1 MTTLLFNLQM
11 ILASVKAL
19 PTHIMTLDGIS
30 TLIAPVLVMCG
41 VGAAAG
47 VLLTIA
53 AKIFYVPTDPKAD
66 EVREVLPGVNCG
78 ACGYVGCDEYAK
90 AVASGEAG
98 INLCVPGGSAVVGN
112 IASIMGAA
120 NTTERKIQIARVR
133 CQGNCNRAT
142 EKYAYQGI
150 NSCSA
155 AAQLFDGHKACPYG
169 CLGHGDCVRACPF
182 DAIDIVN
189 DIAVINEKKCK
200 SCRKCVAA
208 CPKQLI
214 EMVDHDIRFTVL
226 CQSQDRGPQ
235 VKKYC
240 TVGCIGC
247 TLCVKACPV
256 DAITMKGALAYIDY
270 TKCTNCGACANV
282 CPTNAIIDI
291 ENPPEHF
298 IIVEGEKPNTEKT
311 TAKIDPKSTSVR
323 IKEGADASAS
333 TIDASPRPVK
343 DASKLHTIAQT
354 GRLSEEDK
362 KE

>member
-1 MTTLLFNLQM
+1 MLGSAESLLPMVLTLSG
-11 ILASVKAL
+11 LA
-19 PTHIMTLDGIS
+19 TM
-30 TLIAPVLVMCG
+30 IAPILIMCG
-41 VGAAAG
+41 VGAASG
-47 VLLTIA
+47 VLLTFA
-53 AKIFYVPTDPKAD
+53 AKIFFVPTDPKAD

-98 INLCVPGGSAVVGN
+98 INLCVPGGSTVVSG
-112 IASIMGAA
+112 IATVMGST
-120 NTTERKIQIARVR
+120 NTVERKLQIARVR

-142 EKYAYQGI
+142 EKFNYQGI
-150 NSCSA
+150 DSCSA

-169 CLGHGDCVRACPF
+169 CLGHGDCVHACPF
-182 DAIDIVN
+182 DAIDII
-189 DIAVINEKKCK
+189 DEIAVINEDKCK

-214 EMVDHDIRFTVL
+214 EMVDSDIRFTVL

-256 DAITMKGALAYIDY
+256 DAITMQGALAYIDFA
-270 TKCTNCGACANV
+270 KCTNCGACAKI

-291 ENPPEHF
+291 ENPPEHL
-298 IIVEGEKPNTEKT
+298 IVVEKDKPRPVKT
-311 TAKIDPKSTSVR
+311 AAKVDPATTSVR
-323 IKEGADASAS
+323 IKEGSDAAAS
-333 TIDASPRPVK
+333 TIDAPARPVK

-354 GRLSEEDK
+354 GRLSEEDE
-362 KE
+362 KEK